1 MDHCNVLYSIYR
13 ISNVP
18 YSTVK
23 KYVPY
28 WPYWR
33 YFQQSTGDCRRQYNE
48 IYFRELFLAAHF
60 SRKFEK
66 PSDKVPTVH
75 FLLCDYRTFRNRN
88 LPRLVHTSKI
98 VLYSIY
104 VIMYV
109 RGNSIGT
116 DRTTDRTTG
125 RPDGRTPFKSFFL
138 PECRK
143 NSPHTPTFSFLVS
156 ACTYYFYHFSCTSSD
171 SIYTIDIPPRLRNL
185 HNHFLCAIPFK
196 LLLFIYLS
204 RFFGEIR

>member
-1 MDHCNVLYSIYR
+1 MISPASNIFWRGGNPPQPPPHCLLFV
-13 ISNVP
+13 
-18 YSTVK
+18 
-23 KYVPY
+23 
-28 WPYWR
+28 
-33 YFQQSTGDCRRQYNE
+33 CRRQYNE

-116 DRTTDRTTG
+116 DRTDHTG
-125 RPDGRTPFKSFFL
+125 PPFKSFYYYKPRGASPGREDGISTNNL
-138 PECRK
+138 VLNILWCRVGK
-143 NSPHTPTFSFLVS
+143 YWKRGG
-156 ACTYYFYHFSCTSSD
+156 A
-171 SIYTIDIPPRLRNL
+171 LRGLRIN
-185 HNHFLCAIPFK
+185 
-196 LLLFIYLS
+196 
-204 RFFGEIR
+204 REILILRKPLILK

>member
-28 WPYWR
+28 WPYWLSL
-33 YFQQSTGDCRRQYNE
+33 QTSVWYNE
-48 IYFRELFLAAHF
+48 IYVRELFLAAHF

-66 PSDKVPTVH
+66 PSDKVPNGSFFTLRRYH
-75 FLLCDYRTFRNRN
+75 STLFRNRN

-104 VIMYV
+104 VIIYV

-116 DRTTDRTTG
+116 DD
-125 RPDGRTPFKSFFL
+125 RPDQTRPDQTGPDQKPFKSFNTL
-138 PECRK
+138 D
-143 NSPHTPTFSFLVS
+143 SYGTIS
-156 ACTYYFYHFSCTSSD
+156 YHIIMLMLFCNPSWK
-171 SIYTIDIPPRLRNL
+171 LGRN
-185 HNHFLCAIPFK
+185 
-196 LLLFIYLS
+196 
-204 RFFGEIR
+204 

>member
-1 MDHCNVLYSIYR
+1 MISPASNIFWRGGNPPQPPPHCLLFV
-13 ISNVP
+13 
-18 YSTVK
+18 
-23 KYVPY
+23 
-28 WPYWR
+28 
-33 YFQQSTGDCRRQYNE
+33 CRRQYNE

-109 RGNSIGT
+109 HGNQLTQT
-116 DRTTDRTTG
+116 DHGPQTTDHR
-125 RPDGRTPFKSFFL
+125 RIHFKS
-138 PECRK
+138 
-143 NSPHTPTFSFLVS
+143 
-156 ACTYYFYHFSCTSSD
+156 
-171 SIYTIDIPPRLRNL
+171 
-185 HNHFLCAIPFK
+185 
-196 LLLFIYLS
+196 LLLHDKPRGASPGREDGISTNNLVLFY
-204 RFFGEIR
+204 GVE